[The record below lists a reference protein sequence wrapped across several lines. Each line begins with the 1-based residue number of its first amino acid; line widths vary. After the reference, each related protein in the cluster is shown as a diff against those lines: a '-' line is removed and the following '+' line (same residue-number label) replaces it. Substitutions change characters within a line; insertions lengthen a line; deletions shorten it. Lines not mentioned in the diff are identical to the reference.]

1 MVKQYTRT
9 DPEND
14 LQIVKDGSFC
24 AYSDY
29 LILAAALKEALD
41 GWSEWYEES
50 MGIDNP
56 RIAELRKLIQDLVA
70 ITETDKY
77 ECQS

>member
-14 LQIVKDGSFC
+14 LQIVKDGSLC

-29 LILAAALKEALD
+29 LVLAAALKEALD
-41 GWSEWYEES
+41 RWEGFGKAAAMDTSWPGWT
-50 MGIDNP
+50 
-56 RIAELRKLIQDLVA
+56 RIAELRKLIQD
-70 ITETDKY
+70 
-77 ECQS
+77 

>member
-41 GWSEWYEES
+41 SYQVFVES
-50 MGIDNP
+50 VSYPLAVGKVMVEPILKG
-56 RIAELRKLIQDLVA
+56 IAELRKLIED
-70 ITETDKY
+70 
-77 ECQS
+77 

>member
-1 MVKQYTRT
+1 MVKRYTRT

-41 GWSEWYEES
+41 SYQVFVES
-50 MGIDNP
+50 VSYPLAGGKVMVEPILKG
-56 RIAELRKLIQDLVA
+56 IAELRKLIED
-70 ITETDKY
+70 
-77 ECQS
+77 